1 MRFQSKSS
9 VSYLFRNI
17 GQLYFV
23 TLPMALLLAF
33 CCNPRLETDVFAMLF
48 TGQVTSENFFTAF
61 SQSFTVL
68 RFLQPHWWILLL
80 ALFALALLALTMS
93 ILVVKIDR
101 HMRVGEMVAL
111 PLKRAF
117 GLFPWVLLFIAVC
130 FVVHEVFMLVIVGVV
145 YMLRFLP
152 SAPAIVGIG
161 LGLTLVARA
170 FFTYFFCQLIITFPL
185 KYSESYRLNVAM
197 SYSTRVMTAKRGK
210 LILISSIYPF
220 ARYAL
225 MAVAYFARPFDVVLF
240 AIANFFLLT
249 YVPCFAYEQYYTD
262 VGGERRDIS
271 QKIFG

>member
-9 VSYLFRNI
+9 VAYMFRNF

-23 TLPMALLLAF
+23 TLPVALLLAF
-33 CCNPRLETDVFAMLF
+33 CCNSRLETDVFVMLF
-48 TGQVTSENFFTAF
+48 TGQITADNFFTAF

-68 RFLQPHWWILLL
+68 RFVQQYWWMSL
-80 ALFALALLALTMS
+80 LALLALVLLAIAMS
-93 ILVVKIDR
+93 LLVVKLDR

-117 GLFPWVLLFIAVC
+117 GLFPLMLLFLAGC
-130 FVVHEVFMLVIVGVV
+130 FAVHEVFMLMIVGVV
-145 YMLRFLP
+145 YMMRYLP
-152 SAPAIVGIG
+152 SATAIVSIG

-170 FFTYFFCQLIITFPL
+170 FFTYIFCLLIITFPL

-197 SYSTRVMTAKRGK
+197 SYSTRVMAAKRGK
-210 LILISSIYPF
+210 LILISAIFPF
-220 ARYAL
+220 ARYAV
-225 MAVAYFARPFDVVLF
+225 MALAYFIRPLDVLLF
-240 AIANFFLLT
+240 AVVNFLLLT
-249 YVPCFAYEQYYTD
+249 YVPCFAYEQYYAD